1 MKFTYNSRIIKQLG
15 TELITSDSIALTEL
29 IKNSYDAKAFK
40 VNICFLD
47 SLDLVEDSI
56 ILAPIPEIV
65 RNELMIMNSNFIIV
79 EDNGIGMDAERL
91 QRGFFEIGS
100 DIKEKQRLEDISGSI
115 ILGNKGIGRLS
126 AQRLSPVLFVETA
139 ALNKKGVIEINFVKI
154 SWIDFENSSEADAKH
169 WTMPSSK
176 NETYTRLWMCGLPDK
191 ILIFDK
197 FFKKVEEQNKDL
209 FGNSYGPKR
218 EYYKIEEDILSKLNF
233 LYSPFEQEQNPLDL
247 KLYYN
252 SQLIKA
258 EFNKDNLT
266 IAEAVH
272 SFALLKGE
280 KGLDL
285 SLQLIIKPWFIQ
297 RIHQS
302 EVGNILFQDYK
313 KDATFY
319 RELQLKYQDRYR
331 LSLMEIIPIDIYAKK
346 QIKKDNKH
354 ILLEQL
360 ENEVCKLIKHLT
372 EISPVEGKIF
382 SFKRDRKMLDM
393 AYQSAINNN
402 YIHHETKIDDIKSF
416 LEAYNGVKLYRN
428 GYRIAILGDK
438 SSDWLKL
445 QQKRTTGQQFYRFE
459 LGNAMGYVK
468 INDPNQEFIS
478 ETSSREDITDKPH
491 KKALADLLDFVFND
505 CFYHLTRN
513 AVEITKDIL
522 NDEGLIPKNKP
533 EDIEKESNNAK
544 GLLTTAENNLKAFT
558 EVFNII
564 KENKDLDSEEKI
576 QKVKSLIDSIDS
588 MAKDL
593 GGNLK
598 NSFQALKSAD
608 KLLIIA
614 KEEKKRIE
622 IETYNNY
629 KLMANGLVTEVITH
643 ELHSLIQ
650 DKNDNMYDSKIEV
663 LKNYLYENNN
673 ILLYKDNLYPLKKRL
688 DQVTYKMNDLKQ
700 FYNFLEKTFVYSG
713 KSDDFESQNLK
724 DFLLAFTE
732 RNRSRLDKYKIFPNY
747 DNADGNFNVPKGAFM
762 HVFYNLFDN
771 SIYWIGVRQK
781 RANHDKLYSRNEDDS
796 ITINIKDK
804 NTIQYFDS
812 GIGVLEKYQY
822 TLFQPMV
829 SGKENGRGMGMY
841 IVKKFLESFDAKIE
855 LLDEPNKYGN
865 RYIFEITFNAEF
877 EN

>member
-1 MKFTYNSRIIKQLG
+1 MKFTYNPRIIKQLG

-29 IKNSYDAKAFK
+29 IKNSYDAKAYK

-47 SLDLVEDSI
+47 SLDLIDETH

-65 RNELMIMNSNFIIV
+65 KRELLAMNSNLIIV
-79 EDNGIGMDAERL
+79 EDNGKGMDAERL
-91 QRGFFEIGS
+91 QKGFFEIGS
-100 DIKEKQRLEDISGSI
+100 DIKEKQRQENSDDTV

-139 ALNKKGVIEINFVKI
+139 ALNKNGVIEINFVKV
-154 SWIDFENSSEADAKH
+154 SWIDFENNKDADAKH
-169 WTMPSSK
+169 WTIPSTK
-176 NETYTRLWMCGLPDK
+176 NKTYTRLWMCGLDDD
-191 ILIFDK
+191 LLVFNK
-197 FFKKVEEQNKDL
+197 FFQKVEEQNKDL
-209 FGNSYGPKR
+209 FGNPYGPKK

-233 LYSPFEQEQNPLDL
+233 LYSPFEQDQNPLNL
-247 KLYYN
+247 NLYYN
-252 SQLIKA
+252 NQLIKA

-272 SFALLKGE
+272 SFAVQDGNDGVNLNI
-280 KGLDL
+280 
-285 SLQLIIKPWFIQ
+285 QLTIQPWFIQ

-302 EVGNILFQDYK
+302 EVGNSLFQDYK

-319 RELQLKYQDRYR
+319 SELQLKYQDRYK
-331 LSLMEIIPIDIYAKK
+331 LSLMDIIPIDAYAKR

-354 ILLEQL
+354 IPLEQL
-360 ENEVCKLIKHLT
+360 EQEVGSLIKYLI
-372 EISPVEGKIF
+372 EISPVEGKIY

-393 AYQSAINNN
+393 AYQSALSNN
-402 YIHHETKIDDIKSF
+402 YIHENTQIDDIKSF

-468 INDPNQEFIS
+468 INDPKQEFIS

-491 KKALADLLDFVFND
+491 KKALADLLGYVFND

-544 GLLTTAENNLKAFT
+544 ELLAAAEKNLKAFT
-558 EVFNII
+558 EAFNII
-564 KENKDLDSEEKI
+564 RENKDLDSED
-576 QKVKSLIDSIDS
+576 KVQTIKSMIDSVDS
-588 MAKDL
+588 MAQVL
-593 GGNLK
+593 GGNIK

-650 DKNDNMYDSKIEV
+650 DKNDKDYDAKIEAV
-663 LKNYLYENNN
+663 KDYLYNNN
-673 ILLYKDNLYPLKKRL
+673 NVLLYKENLHPIKKRL

-713 KSDDFESQNLK
+713 KSDDFENQNLK
-724 DFLLAFTE
+724 EFLLAFTE
-732 RNRSRLDKYKIFPNY
+732 RNKSRLDKYKILPNY
-747 DNADGNFNVPKGAFM
+747 DNADANFNVPKGAFM

-781 RANHDKLYSRNEDDS
+781 RANHDKLFSLDDDDS
-796 ITINIKDK
+796 ITVRIKDK

-855 LLDEPNKYGN
+855 LLEELNRYGN